1 MGATSTRGCYTAAM
15 SSVVALFVAAAVAGA
30 GTAPP
35 ATTDAP
41 APVSDS
47 AAAPTSTPPPV
58 SMSPGE
64 VRGAWGVGLLAAG
77 AGLATGS
84 VVGLTLLESVTTP
97 DREKQPVTASQET
110 LRSVGGFTS
119 AAIAGV
125 SVVAMVVGGGLAI
138 SAGLDARGAPSSTP
152 AE

>member
-1 MGATSTRGCYTAAM
+1 M
-15 SSVVALFVAAAVAGA
+15 SPVAALFVAAAVAGA

-35 ATTDAP
+35 AAPEPVSPVSPSAP
-41 APVSDS
+41 AAST
-47 AAAPTSTPPPV
+47 TSTPAPAEA
-58 SMSPGE
+58 PGA

-97 DREKQPVTASQET
+97 DRANQPVTSSQET
-110 LRSVGGFTS
+110 LRSVGGFAS

-125 SVVAMVVGGGLAI
+125 SAVAMVVGGGLAI

>member
-1 MGATSTRGCYTAAM
+1 M
-15 SSVVALFVAAAVAGA
+15 SSVVAVFVAAAVAGA

-35 ATTDAP
+35 AATDAP

-47 AAAPTSTPPPV
+47 AAAPTSTPPPVV

-97 DREKQPVTASQET
+97 DRDNQPVTSSQET
-110 LRSVGGFTS
+110 LRSV
-119 AAIAGV
+119 GV